1 MIGLVVVCFFILA
14 ISLSVWFATTG
25 TTAITYKVHEGTY
38 LTGFYSADLKL
49 YNQDGSFSGKTLTSD
64 GTSSFLAK
72 YDKDGNVKWAARQSG
87 DGNDRGYEVS
97 TDRSGNVYLTGYYG
111 SGVLNLYNHDNTLH
125 PTPLISEGNNSESF
139 LAKYDKDGNVKWAAR
154 QSGDGNDYGRGVST
168 DRFGNV
174 YLTGYYDAAL
184 NLYNHDNTTTHAPLT
199 SDNSDSFLAKYD
211 KDGTVEWAARQAG
224 GRDDHGYGVSTD
236 RSGNV
241 YLTGHYGGNGGDLKL
256 YNHDNT
262 TTHPPLTSEGA
273 DYDSFLAKYDK
284 DGTVVWAAQQSG
296 DGNDRGYGIS
306 ADRSGNVYL
315 TGNYGGGNDGVLNLY
330 NHDNTTTR
338 APLTSEGNFDS
349 FLAKYD
355 KNGTVEWAA
364 QQSGDGN
371 DRGYGISADR
381 SGNVYL
387 TGYYGSGVL
396 NLYNHDNTLH
406 PTPLTIEGNFD
417 SFLAKYDKNGNVE
430 WAARQ
435 SGGETD
441 FGHGVS
447 TDRSGNVY
455 LTGYYGSVGDLE
467 LYDQGSNVAHTP
479 TLTNEGNYN
488 NSFLAKYDKNG
499 NVEWAARQ
507 AGDGD
512 GDDLGYGV
520 STYYELEAI
529 Y

>member
-315 TGNYGGGNDGVLNLY
+315 TG
-330 NHDNTTTR
+330 
-338 APLTSEGNFDS
+338 
-349 FLAKYD
+349 
-355 KNGTVEWAA
+355 
-364 QQSGDGN
+364 
-371 DRGYGISADR
+371 
-381 SGNVYL
+381 
-387 TGYYGSGVL
+387 YYGSGVL